1 MNPSA
6 LPARLAPQRTLQR
19 GLEGVQNDFGFW
31 LSNRVLIPMPSYDLG
46 LGWEVPAGCER
57 ALGRG
62 AFVTAMVRTWST
74 TASRTTGWP
83 IASGA
88 PAPSPT
94 LFRGRASAMRG
105 GQVAH
110 GCQPSI
116 GSIRCHPVGPGSL
129 SNW

>member
-74 TASRTTGWP
+74 TLPERLAGRSRVARPHPRLPYFEDEPVQCAAAKLLTGANPALDRYGVIPWV
-83 IASGA
+83 
-88 PAPSPT
+88 PAP
-94 LFRGRASAMRG
+94 
-105 GQVAH
+105 
-110 GCQPSI
+110 
-116 GSIRCHPVGPGSL
+116 
-129 SNW
+129 